1 MATEYTSSAA
11 SGYAS
16 NVLFYP
22 DGPFIVMAGHY
33 SSPNN
38 ATALFETGFRHI
50 DNYYVQDADP
60 TTFVFSSTSTS
71 ASAPPATVSVYCSGL
86 VTGSTG
92 YFEFR
97 GW

>member
-1 MATEYTSSAA
+1 MATEYTASMA

-16 NVLFYP
+16 NVVFYSQ
-22 DGPFIVMAGHY
+22 GPFRVMVGHY
-33 SSPNN
+33 SAPNA

-60 TTFVFSSTSTS
+60 ATFVFSSTSTS
-71 ASAPPATVSVYCSGL
+71 LSAPPATIAVYCSGL